1 MIRNN
6 DDIWKA
12 GAFND
17 KRNKPIQLCGRS
29 RFLWKGV
36 FTVVERISLDGHS
49 LNIVVGAA
57 STDCRNPSEH
67 DLRNAALSSVVVLK
81 QRRFRRYRKHVR
93 TYLYFSSGAL
103 ALIDVDLLAA
113 EEQIRQS
120 IARPQ
125 KRGQLELPIMTALV
139 SYLRRDR

>member
-6 DDIWKA
+6 DDIWLA

-17 KRNKPIQLCGRS
+17 KRFKPVQLCGRS

-36 FTVVERISLDGHS
+36 FTVVERISLDKHS
-49 LNIVVGAA
+49 LIIVVGAA

-81 QRRFRRYRKHVR
+81 QRQFRRYRKHVR
-93 TYLYFSSGAL
+93 TYLEFSSGAL
-103 ALIDVDLLAA
+103 TLIDLDVAAA
-113 EEQIRQS
+113 EKQIRQS
-120 IARPQ
+120 IVRPR
-125 KRGQLELPIMTALV
+125 KRGQLELPVMTALL
-139 SYLRRDR
+139 SYLSRDR